1 MIQPT
6 TLSNAE
12 RKRELSGA
20 IVRLS
25 ARINYERKVIAKA
38 ERRIASINNTIN
50 MHNKEIETL

>member
-12 RKRELSGA
+12 RKQELAGA

-25 ARINYERKVIAKA
+25 ARINYERKVINKA

-50 MHNKEIETL
+50 KYKKELE